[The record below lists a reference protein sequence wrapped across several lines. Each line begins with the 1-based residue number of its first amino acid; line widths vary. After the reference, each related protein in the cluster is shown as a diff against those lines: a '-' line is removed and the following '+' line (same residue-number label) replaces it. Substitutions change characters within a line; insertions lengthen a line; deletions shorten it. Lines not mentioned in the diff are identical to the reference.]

1 MNTFEH
7 LHLAVLSFAA
17 AVSEGLPGNSPLLG
31 PIKSRAATWATS
43 GKETRALAKSK
54 QIGGTNLPITAY
66 LLFNPKGL
74 RRADL

>member
-7 LHLAVLSFAA
+7 LHLAVLGFAA
-17 AVSEGLPGNSPLLG
+17 AVSEGLPGSSPLLG

-43 GKETRALAKSK
+43 GKETRALAKSM

-66 LLFNPKGL
+66 LLFNRKGL